1 MRVNT
6 RVFTE
11 RTDMMGEFQ
20 IPNCPSQFK
29 VVAERLLNLITKP
42 GYAVGDY
49 RTTSQLDK
57 MLMVDY
63 WREYDM
69 LDRFDYTSPDTFKM
83 WFVTSATSP
92 ELLRRSRQWL
102 QEHQY
107 IFLKAEVAEHAQEA
121 GDKFRM
127 SIRK

>member
-49 RTTSQLDK
+49 QTTSQLDK

-63 WREYDM
+63 WREYDG
-69 LDRFDYTSPDTFKM
+69 LNLAQLESGWRE
-83 WFVTSATSP
+83 WFVTSATNP

-102 QEHQY
+102 QEHNY
-107 IFLKAEVAEHAQEA
+107 IILKSDVAEHAQEA

-127 SIRK
+127 SMRK